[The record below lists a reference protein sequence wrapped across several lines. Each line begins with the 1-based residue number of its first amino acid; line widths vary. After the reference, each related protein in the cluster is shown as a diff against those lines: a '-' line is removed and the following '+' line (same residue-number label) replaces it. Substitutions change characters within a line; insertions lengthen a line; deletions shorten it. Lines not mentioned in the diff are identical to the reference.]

1 MSENRARYPIA
12 VMCRILGVS
21 SSGYY
26 AWVKRPASA
35 RALMDA
41 ALTAEIR
48 AAHAASKGTYG
59 APRLQIDLAE
69 AGIRISRKRVAR
81 LMLNAGLVGV
91 SRRKSA
97 VTTVRDGARQAPDL
111 VDRSFTAE
119 QPNRLWVADI
129 TYIPTWGG
137 FLYLAVVLDAFSR
150 RIVGWSMATTLHM
163 QVVLDAL
170 NMALWQRRP
179 SGVIHH
185 SDHGSQYTSIEFG
198 KRCREAGVRPSM
210 GSVGDAYDNAMAES
224 FFATLECE
232 LLDRCRFKTQ
242 AEARM
247 AVFNSS
253 RASTIRAGGTHRSAI
268 CHPSRSN
275 ANMQPPLLEPGAH
288 EHAVVLAPVE
298 GRPGNV
304 AASCTASVPAVPCG
318 HRHDGI
324 WRRQAGTKRCSGPNQ
339 KITRKRRTECRQTRY
354 ADPKTSPLHETGAS
368 PT

>member
-21 SSGYY
+21 PSGYY

-69 AGIRISRKRVAR
+69 AGIRVSRKRIAR
-81 LMLNAGLVGV
+81 LMLKAGLVGV

-111 VDRSFTAE
+111 VDRNFTAD

-179 SGVIHH
+179 NGVIHH

-247 AVFNSS
+247 AVFEFIEGFYNPRRRHSS
-253 RASTIRAGGTHRSAI
+253 LGYLSPIAFERQYAATA
-268 CHPSRSN
+268 
-275 ANMQPPLLEPGAH
+275 LEPGAH
-288 EHAVVLAPVE
+288 EHAVVLAPVKE
-298 GRPGNV
+298 RPGNV
-304 AASCTASVPAVPCG
+304 AASCTASVPAVRDS
-318 HRHDGI
+318 HST
-324 WRRQAGTKRCSGPNQ
+324 RRRWQHAGRDEKMLSAEPKDHSKEEDRMPSNQ
-339 KITRKRRTECRQTRY
+339 I
-354 ADPKTSPLHETGAS
+354 L
-368 PT
+368 